1 VIVGVVKY
9 SDELKPG
16 ERLGKYEILR
26 ELATGGMA
34 TIYLARVSGTAGFEK
49 LVVLKCILPQL
60 ARDKSFLTM
69 FLDEARLAATLR
81 HANIAEVIDV
91 GYEGSTYFFAMEY
104 VHGQNARALRI
115 AAKQRALGIPLE
127 VTLAIVTGT
136 AAALAYAHARTGPDG
151 LPLGLVHRDVSP
163 SNVLVG
169 YEGAVKLV
177 DFGIARATMR
187 RGARTRT
194 GMRKGKAPYM
204 SPEQCRGQPLDGRS
218 DLFSLGTML
227 YELTTGQRPF
237 QGLSDFDV
245 MDAIVH
251 SQPDP
256 PSSMIPTYPP
266 DLEAIVLRMLATARE
281 NRYQTAANVVDDLE
295 AFIARHGL
303 LTSAHVTARFM
314 TELFGE
320 AATSPL
326 EYDTVTTREYP
337 DGVPPPLS
345 DDSDSAGFKRA
356 EQLWI
361 TELRNKP
368 RAPPRISTSPPFAA
382 EAEQTHLDPV
392 LPFDPIDAR
401 SNEILEHLDEGAP
414 DNETIEARALRRIYT
429 LMEQAQGWLGIGEAD
444 NAVTA
449 VELALEQDMH
459 TPATQKA
466 LQKHIDVIVQAYEGL
481 LDDPYRVP
489 VLSRSLAELTMIP
502 MEARTRLL
510 LPFIDGEAT
519 IMQIV
524 ERTGMQRL
532 EAYHHLCQLLLRGIV
547 Q

>member
-1 VIVGVVKY
+1 MKY
-9 SDELKPG
+9 SDEVKPG
-16 ERLGKYEILR
+16 ARLGKYEILR

-49 LVVLKCILPQL
+49 LVVLKCILPSL

-91 GYEGSTYFFAMEY
+91 GYEGTTYFFTMEY
-104 VHGQNARALRI
+104 VHGQNARTVRI
-115 AAKQRALGIPLE
+115 AAKQRGVPIPLE

-136 AAALAYAHARTGPDG
+136 AAALGYAHARTGPDG
-151 LPLGLVHRDVSP
+151 RPLGLVHRDVSP

-169 YEGAVKLV
+169 YEGAIKLV

-204 SPEQCRGQPLDGRS
+204 SPEQCRGHNLDGRS
-218 DLFSLGTML
+218 DLFSLGTMF
-227 YELTTGQRPF
+227 YELSTGQRPF

-256 PSSMIPTYPP
+256 PTSMIPGYPP
-266 DLEAIVLRMLATARE
+266 ELEAIVLKMLATDPE
-281 NRYQTAANVVDDLE
+281 HRYQTATALLDDLE
-295 AFIARHGL
+295 AFIARHAL
-303 LTSAHVTARFM
+303 LTSAHVVARFM
-314 TELFGE
+314 GELFGE
-320 AATSPL
+320 VATARA
-326 EYDTVTTREYP
+326 EHDTVTTREYP
-337 DGVPPPLS
+337 EDMSPKNLMTD
-345 DDSDSAGFKRA
+345 DDSEAFKRA

-361 TELRNKP
+361 TELRSKP
-368 RAPPRISTSPPFAA
+368 RSPRRISTSPPFAP

-414 DNETIEARALRRIYT
+414 LDETIEGRALRRIYT
-429 LMEQAQGWLGIGEAD
+429 LMEQAQAWLGIGEAD

-449 VELALEQDMH
+449 VELAIEQDLH
-459 TPATQKA
+459 TAATQQA
-466 LQKHIDVIVQAYEGL
+466 LQKHIDVIVSAYEGL
-481 LDDPYRVP
+481 LDDPYHVP

-502 MEARTRLL
+502 MEGRTRLL
-510 LPFIDGEAT
+510 LPFIDGQAT
-519 IMQIV
+519 IMQII

-532 EAYHHLCQLLLRGIV
+532 EAYHHLCQLLLRGII